1 MTSLSQKTSWRD
13 QVFRRANPIV
23 IPIAE
28 RIQNSNIQPSKIRNT
43 VNPSFN
49 RTDRVDRMEPIK
61 SPTSSSSA
69 CQPMRGGGINDLE
82 KLRSTFGRVNI
93 QDRMASIASTAL
105 LTSAFDCM
113 LGCMSGSL
121 EILSFKCL
129 SFCPFTN
136 ELVVEIILWKNSSF
150 IGNKLLFVFTHGIQ
164 LLSIIGGVNQPGYEN
179 MDAVYDA
186 KLFTKTVE
194 MENLRKSHTASS
206 WFYRE
211 NVSKNHN
218 MALNSEGK
226 IDYDSNRVTSFY

>member
-1 MTSLSQKTSWRD
+1 MQNPSSSTNPTVAQKRERQTTTTTIPSEKRTFSNKFEIYDDSSNLVSQDSKRSPDRNAVTSMSQKTSWRD

-93 QDRMASIASTAL
+93 QDRMASVAGNAIR
-105 LTSAFDCM
+105 
-113 LGCMSGSL
+113 
-121 EILSFKCL
+121 LS
-129 SFCPFTN
+129 
-136 ELVVEIILWKNSSF
+136 
-150 IGNKLLFVFTHGIQ
+150 
-164 LLSIIGGVNQPGYEN
+164 
-179 MDAVYDA
+179 
-186 KLFTKTVE
+186 
-194 MENLRKSHTASS
+194 
-206 WFYRE
+206 
-211 NVSKNHN
+211 
-218 MALNSEGK
+218 
-226 IDYDSNRVTSFY
+226 